1 MIWLALIAQ
10 AGAAPLPYLYLP
22 SADQA
27 RIDRS
32 FSMIAINTPLIV
44 ARPRLREERQPDC
57 GTECDWVD
65 KDGVRYSFAGDN
77 ANRRYLVAKTVRAS
91 DYLWKP
97 IPALGIGQARDRALV
112 MATVQRFVR
121 GAPFDC
127 SAPIGTPSPVTCHAL
142 LKPGSVTIAFDAG
155 GKLIEARFVGY
166 AVP

>member
-1 MIWLALIAQ
+1 VIWLASIAQ
-10 AGAAPLPYLYLP
+10 ASAAPLPHLYLP

-44 ARPRLREERQPDC
+44 ARPRLKEDRQPAC
-57 GTECDWVD
+57 GGTCDWVD
-65 KDGVRYSFAGDN
+65 KDGVRYSFAGESAD
-77 ANRRYLVAKTVRAS
+77 RRYLVAKTVRAS
-91 DYLWKP
+91 DYVWKA

-112 MATVQRFVR
+112 MAAVQRFMR

-127 SAPIGTPSPVTCHAL
+127 SGPAGTPSPVTCRAP
-142 LKPGSVTIAFDAG
+142 LKPGSVTITFDAA

-166 AVP
+166 AAP